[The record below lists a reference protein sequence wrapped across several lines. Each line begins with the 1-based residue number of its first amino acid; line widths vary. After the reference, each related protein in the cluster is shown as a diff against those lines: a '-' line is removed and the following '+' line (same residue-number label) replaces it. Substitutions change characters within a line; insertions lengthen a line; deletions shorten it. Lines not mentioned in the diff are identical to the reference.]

1 MEDEQVLWP
10 STVSN
15 SNSNSNSNSM
25 VSATLSRVVSTLL
38 SARPKKLQDAIY
50 RLHSPPKRGSF
61 LLWKNH
67 CGFFTP
73 TFEKQLR
80 GRILWM
86 KSSFPLLNMGSL
98 KHKES
103 KHGNQA
109 MLLFNWLFQDEI
121 IFQALATNL
130 AGIIRRKEDRYIALG
145 WCILVRG
152 LVDSSHIYC
161 MYWKSATMRVVRRS
175 RAQMEEEIEPVM
187 NPVRP
192 AFSKMGSSDSPRRE
206 ISTTRPVVG
215 SQLMPIS
222 PGLISTKESVEN
234 GLDNGA
240 KVDPYT
246 RRAGFKRRC
255 REFAIVDDLKVTTP
269 WRRVVI
275 LSPARTATQQGSGK
289 VRKLEDQFYVTQK
302 WENPLMGWTST
313 GDPYANVGD
322 AALSFDRLTEALTKK
337 DLVSDGSDDRL
348 KPSNPNLSFL
358 PITSAPAAF
367 VEKKVKPTSRS
378 PDVLNNMEMK
388 LLLWDHLDELIILVQ
403 RLDAWSRKSR
413 SLHAYGLEKVLKWLQ
428 GRFTNAQDWSFAS
441 LFSLETLWHVDA
453 LGRLQILSALQ
464 RIGGPV
470 PVWDSGF
477 YADNYTEEH
486 TENKESGV
494 ETIKFFLN
502 CLSLLLGHFDGK
514 QFENAMS
521 EDGLRISR
529 VLISQLHCADVDV
542 VDGAVCILKAVIFR
556 SNSSLAGSSLTDTRK
571 MDAVLP
577 LLLHLLDE
585 RDGTARAVVVL
596 IAEHCSISTDN
607 QCLEEVLQRL
617 ASGAVLQ
624 RRNAIDVISE
634 LFHISPD
641 SVYCRQDIANHLLK
655 LLGDEELVIRA
666 QATKLI
672 PMMGKDLELDGGNG
686 FMVSLLLLR
695 CNKDLRQDP
704 SLLLPALVRLVCSS
718 DEVVHSSARNA
729 FVAVLKYHNKKFEVL
744 CMLLDCLSN
753 ICQNP
758 DLPQALGDRGKV
770 LKLIPQWSE
779 SVEDWNS
786 LIEPLIDKMFAE
798 PSNAIIVRFLS
809 YISEHLADAVDVV
822 FHRLLLHT
830 RQQNRW
836 ENRNYEV
843 DNPLKLEHSLF
854 DRLCPL
860 LIIRLLP
867 LRVFN
872 DLNSSLIYGEFCK
885 QGEAFDKFEFKDV
898 RKLSAELCG
907 RIHPQVLFPLIASQL
922 EHAVDARGVLKIKA
936 CLFSI
941 CTSLVARGRD
951 SLLHPI
957 VLKIRN
963 TIETVLLWPSSDG
976 DEVSK
981 AQHGCID
988 CLAVMICT
996 ELQALESFRDLT
1008 SKNTSLVRM
1017 DSCSR
1022 DAAMRDSVRSYVIH
1036 QLTPDKDCTYEASI
1050 SMSFVLCMANVLISA
1065 CQKIPDSCKR
1075 PFAREILPRLIQSV
1089 EVMMESEYRAA
1100 GLQVFFSAVYHLKS
1114 TILPYTFDLL
1124 KVSLKSLREGLEKE
1138 KMAGA
1143 KLMASLMASEEAIV
1157 NSIAGGLLEAITVL
1171 SSLSSSDSSP
1181 DVRQVSEKLLACL
1194 TSL

>member
-10 STVSN
+10 STDSN

-25 VSATLSRVVSTLL
+25 VSATLGRVMSTLL
-38 SARPKKLQDAIY
+38 SARPKKLQDAIS

-61 LLWKNH
+61 VTLEESLW
-67 CGFFTP
+67 
-73 TFEKQLR
+73 
-80 GRILWM
+80 ILHTYVREAAQREE
-86 KSSFPLLNMGSL
+86 SLDEILVPITQHSL

-109 MLLFNWLFQDEI
+109 MILFNWLFQDEI

-130 AGIIRRKEDRYIALG
+130 AGIIRRKDDRYIALG

-152 LVDSSHIYC
+152 LVEY
-161 MYWKSATMRVVRRS
+161 
-175 RAQMEEEIEPVM
+175 
-187 NPVRP
+187 
-192 AFSKMGSSDSPRRE
+192 E
-206 ISTTRPVVG
+206 ISMKQFINNGIKDKYR
-215 SQLMPIS
+215 SLLKFFSSCIS
-222 PGLISTKESVEN
+222 HLISIVCIGSTLQGGFELPTRLSVAAA
-234 GLDNGA
+234 D
-240 KVDPYT
+240 
-246 RRAGFKRRC
+246 C
-255 REFAIVDDLKVTTP
+255 
-269 WRRVVI
+269 I
-275 LSPARTATQQGSGK
+275 LA
-289 VRKLEDQFYVTQK
+289 
-302 WENPLMGWTST
+302 
-313 GDPYANVGD
+313 
-322 AALSFDRLTEALTKK
+322 LTEALTKK

-367 VEKKVKPTSRS
+367 VEKKVKPTSGS

-413 SLHAYGLEKVLKWLQ
+413 SLHAYGLERVLKWLQ
-428 GRFTNAQDWSFAS
+428 GTKGHYAHLQTEAGSQMHKTGVLLLSSCWKHYGM
-441 LFSLETLWHVDA
+441 LMHLEDYKFYRHYKELVD
-453 LGRLQILSALQ
+453 QYLSGIQ
-464 RIGGPV
+464 
-470 PVWDSGF
+470 F

-486 TENKESGV
+486 AENKESGV

-502 CLSLLLGHFDGK
+502 CLSLLLGHLDGK

-542 VDGAVCILKAVIFR
+542 IDGAVCILKAVIFR
-556 SNSSLAGSSLTDTRK
+556 SNSSLAGSSLTNTRE
-571 MDAVLP
+571 MDALLP

-596 IAEHCSISTDN
+596 IAEYCSISTDN
-607 QCLEEVLQRL
+607 QCLKEVLQRL

-666 QATKLI
+666 RATKLI
-672 PMMGKDLELDGGNG
+672 PMM
-686 FMVSLLLLR
+686 
-695 CNKDLRQDP
+695 DP

-718 DEVVHSSARNA
+718 DEVVHSSASNT

-758 DLPQALGDRGKV
+758 DLPQALGDRGKEGSKLDADRV

-836 ENRNYEV
+836 ENQNYEV

-872 DLNSSLIYGEFCK
+872 DLNSSLIYGELCK
-885 QGEAFDKFEFKDV
+885 QDTGYFDIHDAESVAGILLNRAFNKFEFEDV

-922 EHAVDARGVLKIKA
+922 EHAVDARDVLKIKA

-963 TIETVLLWPSSDG
+963 TIETILLWPSSDG

-988 CLAVMICT
+988 CLALMICT
-996 ELQALESFRDLT
+996 ELQTLESFRDLT

-1017 DSCSR
+1017 DSSR

-1036 QLTPDKDCTYEASI
+1036 QLTRDKDCTYEASI

-1100 GLQVFFSAVYHLKS
+1100 CLQVFFSAVYHLKS
-1114 TILPYTFDLL
+1114 TILPYTSDLL
-1124 KVSLKSLREGLEKE
+1124 RVSLKSLREGSEKE

-1171 SSLSSSDSSP
+1171 SSLSSSDPSP

>member
-10 STVSN
+10 STD
-15 SNSNSNSNSM
+15 SNSNSNSM
-25 VSATLSRVVSTLL
+25 VSATLGRVMSTLL
-38 SARPKKLQDAIY
+38 SARPKKLQDAIS

-61 LLWKNH
+61 VTLEESLW
-67 CGFFTP
+67 
-73 TFEKQLR
+73 
-80 GRILWM
+80 ILHTYVREAAQREE
-86 KSSFPLLNMGSL
+86 SLDEILVPITQHSL

-109 MLLFNWLFQDEI
+109 MILFNWLFQDEI

-130 AGIIRRKEDRYIALG
+130 VGIIRRKEDRYIALG

-152 LVDSSHIYC
+152 LVEYEITMKQFINNGIKDKYRSLRKIFSSC
-161 MYWKSATMRVVRRS
+161 
-175 RAQMEEEIEPVM
+175 
-187 NPVRP
+187 
-192 AFSKMGSSDSPRRE
+192 
-206 ISTTRPVVG
+206 ISH
-215 SQLMPIS
+215 
-222 PGLISTKESVEN
+222 LISIVCIGSTLQGGFELPTRLSVAAA
-234 GLDNGA
+234 D
-240 KVDPYT
+240 
-246 RRAGFKRRC
+246 C
-255 REFAIVDDLKVTTP
+255 
-269 WRRVVI
+269 I
-275 LSPARTATQQGSGK
+275 LA
-289 VRKLEDQFYVTQK
+289 
-302 WENPLMGWTST
+302 
-313 GDPYANVGD
+313 
-322 AALSFDRLTEALTKK
+322 LTEALTKK

-358 PITSAPAAF
+358 PITLAPAAF

-413 SLHAYGLEKVLKWLQ
+413 SLHAYGLERVLKWLQ
-428 GRFTNAQDWSFAS
+428 GTKGHYAHLQTEAGSQMHKTGVLLLSSCWKHYGM
-441 LFSLETLWHVDA
+441 LMHLEDYKFYRHYKELVD
-453 LGRLQILSALQ
+453 QYLSGIQ
-464 RIGGPV
+464 
-470 PVWDSGF
+470 F

-486 TENKESGV
+486 AENKESGV

-502 CLSLLLGHFDGK
+502 CLSLLLGHLDGK
-514 QFENAMS
+514 QFEDAMS

-542 VDGAVCILKAVIFR
+542 IDGAVCILKAVIFR
-556 SNSSLAGSSLTDTRK
+556 SNSSLAGSSLTNTRE
-571 MDAVLP
+571 MDALLP

-596 IAEHCSISTDN
+596 IAEYCSISTDN
-607 QCLEEVLQRL
+607 QCLKEVLQRL

-672 PMMGKDLELDGGNG
+672 PMM
-686 FMVSLLLLR
+686 
-695 CNKDLRQDP
+695 DP

-718 DEVVHSSARNA
+718 DEILHSSASNT

-758 DLPQALGDRGKV
+758 DLPQALGDRGKEGSKLDADSV
-770 LKLIPQWSE
+770 LNLIPQWSE

-822 FHRLLLHT
+822 FHQLLLHT

-854 DRLCPL
+854 DCLCPL

-872 DLNSSLIYGEFCK
+872 DLNSSLIYGELCK
-885 QGEAFDKFEFKDV
+885 QDTGYFDINDAESVAGILLNRAFNKFEFEDV

-922 EHAVDARGVLKIKA
+922 EHAVDARDVLKIKA

-963 TIETVLLWPSSDG
+963 TIETILLWPSSDG

-988 CLAVMICT
+988 CLALMICT

-1017 DSCSR
+1017 DSSR
-1022 DAAMRDSVRSYVIH
+1022 DAAMRDSVRSYVLH
-1036 QLTPDKDCTYEASI
+1036 QLTRDKDCTYEASI

-1100 GLQVFFSAVYHLKS
+1100 CLQVFFSAVYHLKS
-1114 TILPYTFDLL
+1114 TILPYTSDLL
-1124 KVSLKSLREGLEKE
+1124 RVSLKSLREGSEKE

-1171 SSLSSSDSSP
+1171 SSLSSSDPSP

>member
-1 MEDEQVLWP
+1 
-10 STVSN
+10 
-15 SNSNSNSNSM
+15 
-25 VSATLSRVVSTLL
+25 
-38 SARPKKLQDAIY
+38 
-50 RLHSPPKRGSF
+50 
-61 LLWKNH
+61 
-67 CGFFTP
+67 
-73 TFEKQLR
+73 
-80 GRILWM
+80 
-86 KSSFPLLNMGSL
+86 
-98 KHKES
+98 
-103 KHGNQA
+103 
-109 MLLFNWLFQDEI
+109 
-121 IFQALATNL
+121 
-130 AGIIRRKEDRYIALG
+130 
-145 WCILVRG
+145 
-152 LVDSSHIYC
+152 
-161 MYWKSATMRVVRRS
+161 
-175 RAQMEEEIEPVM
+175 
-187 NPVRP
+187 
-192 AFSKMGSSDSPRRE
+192 
-206 ISTTRPVVG
+206 
-215 SQLMPIS
+215 
-222 PGLISTKESVEN
+222 
-234 GLDNGA
+234 
-240 KVDPYT
+240 
-246 RRAGFKRRC
+246 
-255 REFAIVDDLKVTTP
+255 
-269 WRRVVI
+269 
-275 LSPARTATQQGSGK
+275 
-289 VRKLEDQFYVTQK
+289 
-302 WENPLMGWTST
+302 
-313 GDPYANVGD
+313 
-322 AALSFDRLTEALTKK
+322 
-337 DLVSDGSDDRL
+337 
-348 KPSNPNLSFL
+348 
-358 PITSAPAAF
+358 
-367 VEKKVKPTSRS
+367 
-378 PDVLNNMEMK
+378 MK

-428 GRFTNAQDWSFAS
+428 GTKGHYVHIQTEAGSQMHKTGVLLLSSCWKHYGM
-441 LFSLETLWHVDA
+441 LMHLEDYKFYRHYKELVD
-453 LGRLQILSALQ
+453 QYLSGIQ
-464 RIGGPV
+464 
-470 PVWDSGF
+470 F

-502 CLSLLLGHFDGK
+502 CLSLLLGRFDGK

-556 SNSSLAGSSLTDTRK
+556 SNSSLAGSSLTDTRE

-585 RDGTARAVVVL
+585 QAQITSALRKFYSVL
-596 IAEHCSISTDN
+596 
-607 QCLEEVLQRL
+607 LL
-617 ASGAVLQ
+617 
-624 RRNAIDVISE
+624 E
-634 LFHISPD
+634 LFYRGGMPLMLFQNYFIYHQI
-641 SVYCRQDIANHLLK
+641 RQDIANHLLK

-672 PMMGKDLELDGGNG
+672 PMM
-686 FMVSLLLLR
+686 
-695 CNKDLRQDP
+695 DP

-758 DLPQALGDRGKV
+758 DLPQALGDRGKEGSKLDADRV

-779 SVEDWNS
+779 SVEDWNL

-872 DLNSSLIYGEFCK
+872 DLNSSLIYGELCK
-885 QGEAFDKFEFKDV
+885 QDTGYFDINDAESVAGIFLNRAFNKFEFEDV

-922 EHAVDARGVLKIKA
+922 EHAVDARDVLKIKA

-963 TIETVLLWPSSDG
+963 TMETVLLWPSSDG
-976 DEVSK
+976 DE
-981 AQHGCID
+981 A
-988 CLAVMICT
+988 LMICT

-1022 DAAMRDSVRSYVIH
+1022 QYLIF
-1036 QLTPDKDCTYEASI
+1036 
-1050 SMSFVLCMANVLISA
+1050 SFA

-1100 GLQVFFSAVYHLKS
+1100 CLQVFFSAVYHLKS
-1114 TILPYTFDLL
+1114 TILPYTSDLL
-1124 KVSLKSLREGLEKE
+1124 KVSLKSLREGSEKE

-1143 KLMASLMASEEAIV
+1143 KLMPSLMASEEAIV
-1157 NSIAGGLLEAITVL
+1157 NSIAGGLPEAITVL
-1171 SSLSSSDSSP
+1171 SSLSSSDPSP
-1181 DVRQVSEKLLACL
+1181 DVCQVSEKLLACL

>member
-1 MEDEQVLWP
+1 MHKTGVL
-10 STVSN
+10 
-15 SNSNSNSNSM
+15 
-25 VSATLSRVVSTLL
+25 LL
-38 SARPKKLQDAIY
+38 S
-50 RLHSPPKRGSF
+50 SC
-61 LLWKNH
+61 WKH
-67 CGFFTP
+67 YGMLMHLEDYKFY
-73 TFEKQLR
+73 
-80 GRILWM
+80 W
-86 KSSFPLLNMGSL
+86 
-98 KHKES
+98 HYKE
-103 KHGNQA
+103 
-109 MLLFNWLFQDEI
+109 
-121 IFQALATNL
+121 
-130 AGIIRRKEDRYIALG
+130 
-145 WCILVRG
+145 
-152 LVDSSHIYC
+152 LVDQY
-161 MYWKSATMRVVRRS
+161 
-175 RAQMEEEIEPVM
+175 
-187 NPVRP
+187 
-192 AFSKMGSSDSPRRE
+192 
-206 ISTTRPVVG
+206 
-215 SQLMPIS
+215 
-222 PGLISTKESVEN
+222 
-234 GLDNGA
+234 
-240 KVDPYT
+240 
-246 RRAGFKRRC
+246 
-255 REFAIVDDLKVTTP
+255 
-269 WRRVVI
+269 
-275 LSPARTATQQGSGK
+275 LSGIQ
-289 VRKLEDQFYVTQK
+289 
-302 WENPLMGWTST
+302 
-313 GDPYANVGD
+313 
-322 AALSFDRLTEALTKK
+322 
-337 DLVSDGSDDRL
+337 
-348 KPSNPNLSFL
+348 
-358 PITSAPAAF
+358 
-367 VEKKVKPTSRS
+367 
-378 PDVLNNMEMK
+378 
-388 LLLWDHLDELIILVQ
+388 
-403 RLDAWSRKSR
+403 
-413 SLHAYGLEKVLKWLQ
+413 
-428 GRFTNAQDWSFAS
+428 
-441 LFSLETLWHVDA
+441 
-453 LGRLQILSALQ
+453 
-464 RIGGPV
+464 
-470 PVWDSGF
+470 F

-486 TENKESGV
+486 AENKESGV

-502 CLSLLLGHFDGK
+502 CLSLLLGHLDGK

-542 VDGAVCILKAVIFR
+542 IDGAVCILKAVIFR
-556 SNSSLAGSSLTDTRK
+556 SNSSLAGSSLTNTRE
-571 MDAVLP
+571 MDALLP

-596 IAEHCSISTDN
+596 IAEYCSISTDN
-607 QCLEEVLQRL
+607 QCLKEVLQRL

-672 PMMGKDLELDGGNG
+672 PMM
-686 FMVSLLLLR
+686 
-695 CNKDLRQDP
+695 DP

-718 DEVVHSSARNA
+718 DEVVHSSASNT

-758 DLPQALGDRGKV
+758 DLPQALGDRGKEGSKLDADRV

-822 FHRLLLHT
+822 FHQLLLHT

-836 ENRNYEV
+836 ENQNYEV

-872 DLNSSLIYGEFCK
+872 DLNSSLIYGELCK
-885 QGEAFDKFEFKDV
+885 QDTGYFDIHDAESVAGILLNRAFNKFEFEDV

-922 EHAVDARGVLKIKA
+922 EHAVDARDVLKIKA

-963 TIETVLLWPSSDG
+963 TIETILLWPSSNG

-988 CLAVMICT
+988 CLALMICT

-1017 DSCSR
+1017 DSSR

-1036 QLTPDKDCTYEASI
+1036 QLTRDKDCTYEASI

-1100 GLQVFFSAVYHLKS
+1100 CLQVFFSAVYHLKS
-1114 TILPYTFDLL
+1114 TILPYTSDLL
-1124 KVSLKSLREGLEKE
+1124 RVSLKSLREGSEKE

-1171 SSLSSSDSSP
+1171 SSLSSSDPSP

>member
-1 MEDEQVLWP
+1 MNKGQV
-10 STVSN
+10 
-15 SNSNSNSNSM
+15 
-25 VSATLSRVVSTLL
+25 
-38 SARPKKLQDAIY
+38 
-50 RLHSPPKRGSF
+50 SF
-61 LLWKNH
+61 ITEN
-67 CGFFTP
+67 FFIMY
-73 TFEKQLR
+73 Q
-80 GRILWM
+80 
-86 KSSFPLLNMGSL
+86 
-98 KHKES
+98 
-103 KHGNQA
+103 
-109 MLLFNWLFQDEI
+109 
-121 IFQALATNL
+121 
-130 AGIIRRKEDRYIALG
+130 
-145 WCILVRG
+145 
-152 LVDSSHIYC
+152 SSHIYC
-161 MYWKSATMRVVRRS
+161 MYWK
-175 RAQMEEEIEPVM
+175 
-187 NPVRP
+187 
-192 AFSKMGSSDSPRRE
+192 
-206 ISTTRPVVG
+206 
-215 SQLMPIS
+215 
-222 PGLISTKESVEN
+222 
-234 GLDNGA
+234 
-240 KVDPYT
+240 
-246 RRAGFKRRC
+246 
-255 REFAIVDDLKVTTP
+255 
-269 WRRVVI
+269 
-275 LSPARTATQQGSGK
+275 
-289 VRKLEDQFYVTQK
+289 
-302 WENPLMGWTST
+302 
-313 GDPYANVGD
+313 
-322 AALSFDRLTEALTKK
+322 
-337 DLVSDGSDDRL
+337 
-348 KPSNPNLSFL
+348 
-358 PITSAPAAF
+358 
-367 VEKKVKPTSRS
+367 
-378 PDVLNNMEMK
+378 
-388 LLLWDHLDELIILVQ
+388 
-403 RLDAWSRKSR
+403 
-413 SLHAYGLEKVLKWLQ
+413 
-428 GRFTNAQDWSFAS
+428 
-441 LFSLETLWHVDA
+441 
-453 LGRLQILSALQ
+453 
-464 RIGGPV
+464 
-470 PVWDSGF
+470 F

-502 CLSLLLGHFDGK
+502 CLSLLLGRFDGK

-624 RRNAIDVISE
+624 RRNAID
-634 LFHISPD
+634 
-641 SVYCRQDIANHLLK
+641 VYCRQDIANHLLK

-758 DLPQALGDRGKV
+758 DLPQALGDRGKGSKLDADRV

-867 LRVFN
+867 IRVFN
-872 DLNSSLIYGEFCK
+872 DLNSSLIYGELCK
-885 QGEAFDKFEFKDV
+885 QVAFNKFEFEDV

-922 EHAVDARGVLKIKA
+922 EHAVDARDVLKIKA

-988 CLAVMICT
+988 CLALMICT

-1017 DSCSR
+1017 DSCS
-1022 DAAMRDSVRSYVIH
+1022 H
-1036 QLTPDKDCTYEASI
+1036 
-1050 SMSFVLCMANVLISA
+1050 
-1065 CQKIPDSCKR
+1065 SCKR

-1100 GLQVFFSAVYHLKS
+1100 CLQ
-1114 TILPYTFDLL
+1114 
-1124 KVSLKSLREGLEKE
+1124 E

-1171 SSLSSSDSSP
+1171 SSLSSSDPSP